1 MHANAGWAQVRA
13 FSAVAAIVV
22 FAVAPASA
30 DQVEDE
36 LKQMRELVL
45 QLKDQVDSQQAA
57 LDEQGTVI
65 RDAGLEDRS
74 SSSRLSSF
82 LETTDFSGSIAA
94 SYFYNFNNPA
104 ANVNA
109 NNVVGNPFHP
119 DHNSIQ
125 LDEAWFS
132 MSRAASSESP
142 VGFGVDLAYG
152 QLGDS
157 QGFDSNGDVGLG
169 GNGLWLQQAY
179 LSYMPLDSLTIT
191 AGKFGTHIGYEV
203 PGAANNV
210 NITRPFTYNLL
221 QPFSQI
227 GAKASMEIGGFIMM
241 AGVANSVLENQPDDT
256 NTDFIWQVGWSN
268 DTITALFNGEWG
280 KVPAAGDNTLLILN
294 SVVEIAPTDAFV
306 AWLDITWADV
316 EADAAPT
323 GTITSGDAL
332 GISVGSRLGLG
343 DRAGVGARFDWGTF
357 DPWFNIDAGA
367 GNETDLFTITGT
379 FDYLLA
385 EGLTA
390 KAEVQWTKAD
400 ANGSG
405 LNSEIFPQ
413 GKSGT
418 GESDFLMVG
427 VQLVY
432 AF

>member
-1 MHANAGWAQVRA
+1 
-13 FSAVAAIVV
+13 
-22 FAVAPASA
+22 
-30 DQVEDE
+30 
-36 LKQMRELVL
+36 
-45 QLKDQVDSQQAA
+45 
-57 LDEQGTVI
+57 
-65 RDAGLEDRS
+65 
-74 SSSRLSSF
+74 
-82 LETTDFSGSIAA
+82 
-94 SYFYNFNNPA
+94 
-104 ANVNA
+104 
-109 NNVVGNPFHP
+109 
-119 DHNSIQ
+119 
-125 LDEAWFS
+125 
-132 MSRAASSESP
+132 
-142 VGFGVDLAYG
+142 
-152 QLGDS
+152 
-157 QGFDSNGDVGLG
+157 
-169 GNGLWLQQAY
+169 
-179 LSYMPLDSLTIT
+179 
-191 AGKFGTHIGYEV
+191 
-203 PGAANNV
+203 
-210 NITRPFTYNLL
+210 
-221 QPFSQI
+221 
-227 GAKASMEIGGFIMM
+227 MM